1 MSTNDYEEAHEA
13 IDFALAI
20 DDSNAE
26 ALTLKAFC
34 YQQSGELQ
42 KSCDYYLRLAEQQ
55 ENKTRA
61 YLALAKTYFEM
72 QDYTSS
78 IYYIEALLDNKD
90 ALSKYELSE
99 LYGDIA
105 LCHAALKH
113 IGVGQASIRRS
124 LELNENDPDTLIV
137 AGRFF
142 LMEAKAC
149 NDETAKAENQAK
161 GDRH

>member
-105 LCHAALKH
+105 LCHAAPEAH
-113 IGVGQASIRRS
+113 RRGTSIHPAFFGTERERPRYAYRCRTI
-124 LELNENDPDTLIV
+124 LPD
-137 AGRFF
+137 GSQS
-142 LMEAKAC
+142 M
-149 NDETAKAENQAK
+149 Q
-161 GDRH
+161 